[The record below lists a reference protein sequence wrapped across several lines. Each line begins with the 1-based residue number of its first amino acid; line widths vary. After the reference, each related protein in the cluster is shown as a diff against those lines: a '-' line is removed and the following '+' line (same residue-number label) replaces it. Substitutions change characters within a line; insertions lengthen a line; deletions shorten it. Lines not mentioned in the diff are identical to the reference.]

1 MQDNKKGKLLKN
13 HTRDIRRDTMG
24 GAGQAEAGLVGRW
37 LAKKSKQNASA
48 SRQMA
53 DKLVRLSPKSLLTMF
68 KKTSLQP
75 LPLNSAVLTSSL
87 CLDVFQIDICLLL
100 YVVRLAGWLKH
111 CVSLSL
117 ADLALIIKSVNLRL
131 NANPV
136 SS

>member
-1 MQDNKKGKLLKN
+1 MQAAEEPPSCCLSQSDRLLACTTRNALLSILSQIDWLLGLQDNKKGKLLKN

-75 LPLNSAVLTSSL
+75 LPLNSAVNTSSL
-87 CLDVFQIDICLLL
+87 CLDVFQI
-100 YVVRLAGWLKH
+100 
-111 CVSLSL
+111 
-117 ADLALIIKSVNLRL
+117 
-131 NANPV
+131 
-136 SS
+136 

>member
-1 MQDNKKGKLLKN
+1 MSSISDWIGFLQDNKKGKLLKN

-75 LPLNSAVLTSSL
+75 LPLNSAVLTSSPG
-87 CLDVFQIDICLLL
+87 CLGTHHEFLNLELNVNPFLDGELFNCLLFRFVL
-100 YVVRLAGWLKH
+100 F
-111 CVSLSL
+111 
-117 ADLALIIKSVNLRL
+117 
-131 NANPV
+131 
-136 SS
+136 

>member
-1 MQDNKKGKLLKN
+1 LQDNKKGKLLKN

>member
-1 MQDNKKGKLLKN
+1 MQAAEEPPSCFPSQIDRLLGLQDKKGKLLKN
-13 HTRDIRRDTMG
+13 HTRDIRHDTMG

-48 SRQMA
+48 RRQMA

-87 CLDVFQIDICLLL
+87 C
-100 YVVRLAGWLKH
+100 
-111 CVSLSL
+111 
-117 ADLALIIKSVNLRL
+117 
-131 NANPV
+131 
-136 SS
+136 